1 MLNTKISQDFMS
13 ARIGIIF
20 GHLCFVLIRTF
31 QRIKWSNKGRRPPY
45 WIADVARARFPPW
58 FEKNGKDWAETPKR
72 SRTSDRVVRTILR
85 TVSKIRWNR
94 GTFFSFIFTSYKTRE
109 IAKGR
114 ELKPWIFQLLVV
126 ASCPSEKLVRHSSY
140 TEEKHWSLQALT
152 EEMKCNLI

>member
-13 ARIGIIF
+13 TRIGIIF

-58 FEKNGKDWAETPKR
+58 FEKNGKDWAETQKG
-72 SRTSDRVVRTILR
+72 SRTFRPCPV

-94 GTFFSFIFTSYKTRE
+94 RIFFSFIFTSYKTRE
-109 IAKGR
+109 NAKGR

-126 ASCPSEKLVRHSSY
+126 ASCPSERLVRHSSY

-152 EEMKCNLI
+152 EEMKCNLATF